1 MPSLEEDSEAML
13 APLDAR
19 AKGSAA
25 MISLS
30 DAELTAVLDA
40 CKPLRPGDRDP
51 FLRALAQELGREPQL
66 GPVSFTASREIC
78 SGSFSI
84 RQFRRRASTIE
95 RTRQIVPSEK

>member
-1 MPSLEEDSEAML
+1 MLPLEEDSEALL

-19 AKGSAA
+19 AKGSGA

-66 GPVSFTASREIC
+66 GPGVIHRVARNLQ
-78 SGSFSI
+78 
-84 RQFRRRASTIE
+84 RQFFDPPDLSG
-95 RTRQIVPSEK
+95 IVSKYN

>member
-1 MPSLEEDSEAML
+1 ML

-51 FLRALAQELGREPQL
+51 FLRALAQELREPQL
-66 GPVSFTASREIC
+66 GPSVIHRVARNLQ
-78 SGSFSI
+78 
-84 RQFRRRASTIE
+84 RQFFDPPDLSG
-95 RTRQIVPSEK
+95 IVSKYN

>member
-30 DAELTAVLDA
+30 DAELSAVMDA
-40 CKPLRPGDRDP
+40 AKPLRPGDRDP
-51 FLRALAQELGREPQL
+51 FLRAAGAGAWAREPARTGCRSPHRQKL
-66 GPVSFTASREIC
+66 AVLLFRSANFDGAS
-78 SGSFSI
+78 
-84 RQFRRRASTIE
+84 
-95 RTRQIVPSEK
+95 KYD